1 MKKLITFLLVIMMVF
16 SLVACG
22 DNETPYPSATDNS
35 GVSSTKS
42 TEDTSGSQGNNDSDK
57 VTKDSLNNASVAP
70 VTDFFLTDDG
80 TGNLKIMEYEGNDT
94 ILVIPDES
102 GGKKI
107 TSNVRYIFAND
118 SKVVAI
124 KFPAYLVEIEE
135 STCGLNTSL
144 QVVVLGSGTKTI
156 KTAAFQGC
164 SSLYDVS
171 LNEGLETIGKF
182 AFAQC
187 ENLKSITIP
196 ESVQTIDAN
205 AFYGHVD
212 GFVIYGEA
220 GSVAETFADTAGIEF
235 KAK

>member
-1 MKKLITFLLVIMMVF
+1 MMVLL
-16 SLVACG
+16 LVACSNDGTPSTSNLG
-22 DNETPYPSATDNS
+22 DLGA
-35 GVSSTKS
+35 SSTKS
-42 TEDTSGSQGNNDSDK
+42 TGDTSGSQGNDSTDN
-57 VTKDSLNNASVAP
+57 VTKESLNSASAAP

-80 TGNLKIMEYEGNDT
+80 SGNLKIMEYEGNDS

-102 GGKKI
+102 DGKKI
-107 TSNVRYIFAND
+107 TSNVRHVFANE
-118 SKVVAI
+118 SKVVVI
-124 KFPAYLVEIEE
+124 KFPAHLTEIEE
-135 STCGLNTSL
+135 STCGLNKSL
-144 QVVVLGSGTKTI
+144 QVVVLGSGTKAI

-171 LNEGLETIGKF
+171 LNDGLEIIGKF

-196 ESVQTIDAN
+196 ESVQIIDAN

-220 GSVAETFADTAGIEF
+220 GSVAETFAKTIGVEF